1 MVSDSISSDTIKRVY
16 VRIMPFLI
24 LCYIV
29 AFLDRVNLGFAALH
43 MNTDLG
49 FTPYVYGLGAG
60 IFSLGYFVFEV
71 PSNLALHKVGAR
83 IWIPR
88 IMITWGI
95 ISAGFAFVYNENS
108 FYVMRF
114 LLGAAEAGFFPGI
127 VFYLSK
133 WFPSRLLGGATAI
146 FILGLP
152 VSVLIGAPVSTVL
165 LETMGGMAGLKNWQW
180 MFVVEGVLSVV
191 VGIVAYFVLTKG
203 PEDARWLT
211 HEQRDWLVRT
221 LAAEKAAKEQVKSY
235 GVVETPMSGKVLLLA
250 FAIFCNIGA
259 LFGVTL
265 WMPQIIKGFGG
276 LSNTQAGLLTAVPYF
291 CAGVAMVLN
300 GWHSDKTGERR
311 FHILIPA
318 CIGGLSLAMA
328 GFSQSPLAGMIAIC
342 IGASGILASNI
353 LFWPLP
359 STFLTGAAAAAGIG
373 LVNSVGNLGGFV
385 GPYINGWAKEYFG
398 DYSASMCVLGG
409 MVALYGVII
418 CTFLTVNARTA
429 AGARTQF
436 APLQPAKA
444 D

>member
-1 MVSDSISSDTIKRVY
+1 MISDAIGKETVKRVY
-16 VRIMPFLI
+16 WRLMPFLI

-29 AFLDRVNLGFAALH
+29 AFLDRVNVGFAALH
-43 MNTDLG
+43 MNGDLG
-49 FTPYVYGLGAG
+49 FTPYIYGLGAG
-60 IFSLGYFVFEV
+60 IFSIGYFIFEV
-71 PSNLALHKVGAR
+71 PSNLALHRFGAR

-95 ISAGFAFVYNENS
+95 ISAGFAFIYNDTS

-127 VFYLSK
+127 VYYLSK
-133 WFPSRLLGGATAI
+133 WYPHRLLGGATAV

-152 VSVLIGAPVSTVL
+152 IAVLIGAPFSTLL
-165 LETMGGMAGLKNWQW
+165 LETTGGLMGFKNWQW
-180 MFVVEGVLSVV
+180 MFLIEGALAVI
-191 VGIVAYFVLTKG
+191 VGLFAYFVLTKG
-203 PEDARWLT
+203 PEEARWLT
-211 HEQRDWLVRT
+211 TEQRNWLIST
-221 LAAEKAAKEQVKSY
+221 LAAEQRAKEQVKSY
-235 GVVETPMSGKVLLLA
+235 GVLEALMSGKVLLLA

-291 CAGVAMVLN
+291 CAGIAMVLN
-300 GWHSDKTGERR
+300 GHHSDRTGERR

-318 CIGGLSLAMA
+318 LIGGAGLAVA
-328 GFSQSPLAGMIAIC
+328 GFSQSPMAGMIAIC
-342 IGASGILASNI
+342 IGASGILAANI

-359 STFLTGAAAAAGIG
+359 GMFLTGAAAAAGIG

-409 MVALYGVII
+409 MVALYGVILF
-418 CTFLTVNARTA
+418 TFITLNARATA
-429 AGARTQF
+429 RDAVSG
-436 APLQPAKA
+436 LQAAKA

>member
-1 MVSDSISSDTIKRVY
+1 MVSDSIGRDTIKRVY
-16 VRIMPFLI
+16 WRLMPFLI

-29 AFLDRVNLGFAALH
+29 AFLDRVNVGFAALH

-49 FTPYVYGLGAG
+49 FTAYVYGFGAG
-60 IFSLGYFVFEV
+60 IFSIGYFVFEV

-88 IMITWGI
+88 IMITWGL
-95 ISAGFAFVYNENS
+95 ISAGFAFIYNENS

-133 WFPSRLLGGATAI
+133 WFPSRMLGSATAV

-152 VSVLIGAPVSTVL
+152 VSVLIGAPVSTAL
-165 LETMGGMAGLKNWQW
+165 LETMGGVAGLRNWQW
-180 MFVVEGVLSVV
+180 MFLVEGGLAVV
-191 VGIVAYFVLTKG
+191 VGIIAYAVLTKG
-203 PEDARWLT
+203 PEEARWLT
-211 HEQRDWLVRT
+211 DAQRDWLVRT
-221 LAAEKAAKEQVKSY
+221 LAAERAAKEQVKSY
-235 GVVETPMSGKVLLLA
+235 GVLETLMSGKVLLLA

-291 CAGVAMVLN
+291 CAGAAMVLN
-300 GWHSDKTGERR
+300 GWHSDRTEERR

-318 CIGGLSLAMA
+318 CIGGLGLAMA

-359 STFLTGAAAAAGIG
+359 SLFLTGAAAAAGIA

-385 GPYINGWAKEYFG
+385 GPYINGWAKDYFG

-409 MVALYGVII
+409 MVALYGVVIFA
-418 CTFLTVNARTA
+418 FLSS
-429 AGARTQF
+429 GAR
-436 APLQPAKA
+436 PLAHATPPLAQAEA
-444 D
+444 E

>member
-1 MVSDSISSDTIKRVY
+1 MVSDSISNDTIKRVY
-16 VRIMPFLI
+16 WRIMPFLI

-29 AFLDRVNLGFAALH
+29 AFLDRVNVGFAALH

-49 FTPYVYGLGAG
+49 LTPYMYGFGAG

-133 WFPSRLLGGATAI
+133 WFPSRRLGAATAI

-152 VSVLIGAPVSTVL
+152 VAVLIGAPFSTVL
-165 LETMGGMAGLKNWQW
+165 LEMMGGIAGMKNWQW
-180 MFVVEGVLSVV
+180 MFLVEGALAVA
-191 VGIVAYFVLTKG
+191 VGIAAYFVLTEG
-203 PEDARWLT
+203 PKDARWLT
-211 HEQRDWLVRT
+211 NEQREWLVRT
-221 LAAEKAAKEQVKSY
+221 LDAERLAKEQAKSY
-235 GVVETPMSGKVLLLA
+235 GVVETLLSGKVLLLA

-276 LSNTQAGLLTAVPYF
+276 LSNIQAGLLTAVPYF
-291 CAGVAMVLN
+291 CAGIAMVIN
-300 GWHSDKTGERR
+300 GWHSDKTEERR

-318 CIGGLSLAMA
+318 CIGGLGLIAA
-328 GFSQSPLAGMIAIC
+328 GFSQSPMIGMIAVC
-342 IGASGILASNI
+342 IGAAGILASNI

-373 LVNSVGNLGGFV
+373 LVNSIGNLGGFV

-398 DYSASMCVLGG
+398 DYSASMCVLGA

-418 CTFLTVNARTA
+418 CTFLTFNAPSIANARTP
-429 AGARTQF
+429 F